1 MLIKKNILALPL
13 LDERIKKILE
23 LKNNKEYDTKK
34 LLEIINAD

>member
-23 LKNNKEYDTKK
+23 LKNNKEYDTKNI
-34 LLEIINAD
+34 LE